1 MANILSI
8 LKQITSAH
16 AVEVYDLKQQ
26 QKDHDYMCGIFRAYR
41 PNLYS
46 FIMYLYILQ
55 I

>member
-26 QKDHDYMCGIFRAYR
+26 QKDHDYIRAYR